1 MAVLGIYRHV
11 QEGEYPLRGGGQL
24 AGGGG
29 GQVQAGEPWRSVPHK
44 KKIRGAHWDKN
55 SIFLENAEDGVS
67 LTPVGEGGFF
77 DRDGDF
83 LGGPE
88 NN

>member
-1 MAVLGIYRHV
+1 MAVLGIYKHV
-11 QEGEYPLRGGGQL
+11 QEGGVPL
-24 AGGGG
+24 AGGATRRRGRGPSSSGG
-29 GQVQAGEPWRSVPHK
+29 AVTQRPTQ

-67 LTPVGEGGFF
+67 LTPVGFF

-83 LGGPE
+83 SGETGK
-88 NN
+88 

>member
-1 MAVLGIYRHV
+1 MQRPT
-11 QEGEYPLRGGGQL
+11 Q
-24 AGGGG
+24 
-29 GQVQAGEPWRSVPHK
+29 

-55 SIFLENAEDGVS
+55 SIFLENAEDRVS